1 MNVALQFVI
10 GLLAGTVL
18 MHISAKIV
26 IREDATLL
34 KALEAA
40 VIGAI
45 LAFAF
50 DMIYP
55 LWGIAIA
62 LMLEIVVIKFVYD
75 TMLSKAGLILFLVIV
90 FFSIAI
96 IVGLVI
102 YRWAVPVG
110 RELVTLQSQVG
121 SLDVEMK

>member
-10 GLLAGTVL
+10 GLLAGTAL

-26 IREDATLL
+26 IREDAALL

-40 VIGAI
+40 VIGAL

-90 FFSIAI
+90 FFSIAV
-96 IVGLVI
+96 IVGLLI
-102 YRWAVPVG
+102 YRWVVPVG
-110 RELVTLQSQVG
+110 GELGYTAIAG
-121 SLDVEMK
+121 